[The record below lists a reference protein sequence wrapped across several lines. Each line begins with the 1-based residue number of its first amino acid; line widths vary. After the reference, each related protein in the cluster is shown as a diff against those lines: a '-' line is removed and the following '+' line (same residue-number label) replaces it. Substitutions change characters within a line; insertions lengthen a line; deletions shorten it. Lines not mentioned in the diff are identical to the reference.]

1 MKNSYSTPDEQIISM
16 LTPKVEVKPSADLRS
31 RILAAAE
38 QQATQQQAQQSTAR
52 HRTRPRRLGYWIGAA
67 ASAAA
72 VVAIAITLTLNSPAY
87 AARKYFSLALIV
99 MKEAKT
105 MVMTGKLR
113 SEANEPID
121 AIDPQA
127 DFVPATVKV
136 IYDDPMLF
144 SIEKKGGRT
153 VLYKGAE
160 STGDYVYQWAEFNNS
175 LSGWKSQHAGF
186 VGGELEA
193 MLNPRMLLETEYR
206 IAEQNK
212 GTEYEVREVGEMVIV
227 RVATTAQGDYSQ
239 SDYRLNTSL
248 AEANTLREYT
258 FDKNTGL
265 LQRLRIVIMI
275 DEKPVTI
282 LESESIDYNVP
293 LTVDDLYDKATFDR
307 ITFNDLSI
315 RAEASSP
322 LIGIEADKAAEI
334 ILKAMQTWDM
344 SILDTAMTFFKGD
357 AMKVVE
363 ERYKGVEIRSIGKAQ
378 SSGLY
383 PGKFVKCKVIMPDG
397 SKETLMLAL
406 RNDNRQ
412 GVWLVDGG
420 L

>member
-1 MKNSYSTPDEQIISM
+1 MKNLFSSSDEQIISM
-16 LTPKVEVKPSADLRS
+16 LTPQVEVKPSADLRS

-38 QQATQQQAQQSTAR
+38 QQATQQQARQST
-52 HRTRPRRLGYWIGAA
+52 TRQKASPRRLSYWLGAA

-105 MVMTGKLR
+105 MVMSGKLR
-113 SEANEPID
+113 TEADEPID
-121 AIDPQA
+121 YINPQA

-136 IYDDPMLF
+136 IYDEPMLF

-153 VLYKGAE
+153 VLYKG
-160 STGDYVYQWAEFNNS
+160 GDYVYQWAEFNNS

-186 VGGELEA
+186 VGGELET
-193 MLNPRMLLETEYR
+193 MLNPRLLLETEYR
-206 IAEQNK
+206 IAEHNK

-227 RVATTAQGDYSQ
+227 RVATTAQGNYSQ

-265 LQRLRIVIMI
+265 LQRLRIIIMI
-275 DEKPVTI
+275 DDRPVTI
-282 LESESIDYNVP
+282 MESESIDYNAP
-293 LTVDDLYDKATFDR
+293 LTADDLYDKATFDR

-322 LIGIEADKAAEI
+322 LIGIEADEAAET

-344 SILDTAMTFFKGD
+344 SILDTAMTLYKGD
-357 AMKVVE
+357 AMKIVE

-383 PGKFVKCKVIMPDG
+383 PGKFVKCKVTMPDG
-397 SKETLMLAL
+397 SKETLTLAL

-412 GVWLVDGG
+412 GVWVVDGG

>member
-1 MKNSYSTPDEQIISM
+1 M
-16 LTPKVEVKPSADLRS
+16 LTPQVEIKPSADMRS
-31 RILAAAE
+31 RILAAATN
-38 QQATQQQAQQSTAR
+38 QQTVQQKA
-52 HRTRPRRLGYWIGAA
+52 RPRRLSYWLGAA

-87 AARKYFSLALIV
+87 AARKYFSLALVV
-99 MKEAKT
+99 MQEAKT
-105 MVMTGKLR
+105 MIMTGKLR
-113 SEANEPID
+113 TEAQEPID
-121 AIDPQA
+121 YINPQA

-136 IYDDPMLF
+136 IYDEPMLF

-160 STGDYVYQWAEFNNS
+160 STGNYVYQWSNFNNT

-186 VGGELEA
+186 VNKEMEA
-193 MLNPRMLLETEYR
+193 ILNPRLLLETEFR
-206 IAEQNK
+206 IAESNK
-212 GTEYEVREVGEMVIV
+212 GTNYEIIEVGELVVV

-239 SDYRLNTSL
+239 SDFRLNTSL

-258 FDKNTGL
+258 FDKNSGL
-265 LQRLRIVIMI
+265 LQKLRIVIMI

-282 LESESIDYNVP
+282 LESESIDYNEP
-293 LTVDDLYDKATFDR
+293 LTVADLYDKALFDS
-307 ITFNDLSI
+307 ITFNDMSI

-322 LIGIEADKAAEI
+322 LIGIEADEAAEI

-344 SILDTAMTFFKGD
+344 NILGTAMTLYKGD
-357 AMKVVE
+357 TMKVLE
-363 ERYKGVEIRSIGKAQ
+363 SKYKGVEVKSIGKAQ

-383 PGKFVKCKVIMPDG
+383 PGKFVKCKVVMPDG

-406 RNDNRQ
+406 RNDNKQ
-412 GVWLVDGG
+412 GVWVVDGG

>member
-1 MKNSYSTPDEQIISM
+1 MKNLYSSTDEQIISM
-16 LTPKVEVKPSADLRS
+16 LTPQVEIKPSADMRS
-31 RILAAAE
+31 RILAAATN
-38 QQATQQQAQQSTAR
+38 QQTVQQKA
-52 HRTRPRRLGYWIGAA
+52 RPRRLSYWLGAA

-87 AARKYFSLALIV
+87 AARKYFSLALVV
-99 MKEAKT
+99 MQEAKT
-105 MVMTGKLR
+105 MIMTGKLR
-113 SEANEPID
+113 TEAQEPID
-121 AIDPQA
+121 YINPQA

-136 IYDDPMLF
+136 IYDEPMLF

-160 STGDYVYQWAEFNNS
+160 STGNYVYQWSNFNNT

-186 VGGELEA
+186 VNKEMEA
-193 MLNPRMLLETEYR
+193 ILNPRLLLETEFR
-206 IAEQNK
+206 IAESNK
-212 GTEYEVREVGEMVIV
+212 GTNYEIIEVGELVVV

-239 SDYRLNTSL
+239 SDFRLNTSL

-258 FDKNTGL
+258 FDKNSGL
-265 LQRLRIVIMI
+265 LQKLRIVIMI

-282 LESESIDYNVP
+282 LESESIDYNEP
-293 LTVDDLYDKATFDR
+293 LTVADLYDKALFDS
-307 ITFNDLSI
+307 ITFNDMSI

-322 LIGIEADKAAEI
+322 LIGIEADEAAEI

-344 SILDTAMTFFKGD
+344 NILGTAMTLYKGD
-357 AMKVVE
+357 TMKVLE
-363 ERYKGVEIRSIGKAQ
+363 SKYKGVEVKSIGKAQ

-383 PGKFVKCKVIMPDG
+383 PGKFVKCKVVMPDG

-406 RNDNRQ
+406 RNDNKQ
-412 GVWLVDGG
+412 GVWVVDGG

>member
-1 MKNSYSTPDEQIISM
+1 MKNLYSSTDEQIISM
-16 LTPKVEVKPSADLRS
+16 LTPQVEVKPSADMRS
-31 RILAAAE
+31 RILAAATN
-38 QQATQQQAQQSTAR
+38 QQTVQQKA
-52 HRTRPRRLGYWIGAA
+52 RPRRLSYWLGAA

-87 AARKYFSLALIV
+87 AARKYFSLALVV
-99 MKEAKT
+99 MQEAKT
-105 MVMTGKLR
+105 MIMTGKLR
-113 SEANEPID
+113 TEAQEPID
-121 AIDPQA
+121 YINPQA

-136 IYDDPMLF
+136 IYDEPMLF

-160 STGDYVYQWAEFNNS
+160 STGNYVYQWSNFNNT

-186 VGGELEA
+186 VNKEMEA
-193 MLNPRMLLETEYR
+193 ILNPRLLLETEYR
-206 IAEQNK
+206 IAESNK
-212 GTEYEVREVGEMVIV
+212 GTNYEIIEVGELVLV

-239 SDYRLNTSL
+239 SDFRLNTSL

-258 FDKNTGL
+258 FDKNSGL
-265 LQRLRIVIMI
+265 LQKLRIVIMI

-282 LESESIDYNVP
+282 LESESIDYNEP
-293 LTVDDLYDKATFDR
+293 LTVADLYDKALFDS
-307 ITFNDLSI
+307 ITFNDMSI

-322 LIGIEADKAAEI
+322 LIGIEADEAAEI
-334 ILKAMQTWDM
+334 ILKAMQTWDLN
-344 SILDTAMTFFKGD
+344 ILGTAMTLYKGD
-357 AMKVVE
+357 TMKVLE
-363 ERYKGVEIRSIGKAQ
+363 SKYKGVEVKSIGKAQ

-383 PGKFVKCKVIMPDG
+383 AGKFVKCKVVMPDG

-406 RNDNRQ
+406 RNDNKQ

>member
-1 MKNSYSTPDEQIISM
+1 M
-16 LTPKVEVKPSADLRS
+16 LTPQVEVKPSADMRS
-31 RILAAAE
+31 RILAAATN
-38 QQATQQQAQQSTAR
+38 QQTVQQKA
-52 HRTRPRRLGYWIGAA
+52 RPRRLSYWLGAA

-87 AARKYFSLALIV
+87 AARKYFSLALVV
-99 MKEAKT
+99 MQEAKT
-105 MVMTGKLR
+105 MIMTGKLR
-113 SEANEPID
+113 TEAQEPID
-121 AIDPQA
+121 YINPQA

-136 IYDDPMLF
+136 IYDEPMLF

-160 STGDYVYQWAEFNNS
+160 STGNYVYQWSNFNNT

-186 VGGELEA
+186 VNKEMEA
-193 MLNPRMLLETEYR
+193 ILNPRLLLETEYR
-206 IAEQNK
+206 ITESNK
-212 GTEYEVREVGEMVIV
+212 GTNYEIIEVGELVLV

-239 SDYRLNTSL
+239 SDFRLNTSL

-258 FDKNTGL
+258 FDKNSGL
-265 LQRLRIVIMI
+265 LQKLRIVIMI

-282 LESESIDYNVP
+282 LESESIDYNEP
-293 LTVDDLYDKATFDR
+293 LTVADLYDKALFDS
-307 ITFNDLSI
+307 ITFNDMSI

-322 LIGIEADKAAEI
+322 LIGIEADEAAEI
-334 ILKAMQTWDM
+334 ILKAMQTWDLN
-344 SILDTAMTFFKGD
+344 ILGTAMTLYKGD
-357 AMKVVE
+357 TMKVLE
-363 ERYKGVEIRSIGKAQ
+363 SKYKGVEVKSIGKAQ

-383 PGKFVKCKVIMPDG
+383 AGKFVKCKVVMADG

-406 RNDNRQ
+406 RNDNKQ
-412 GVWLVDGG
+412 GVWVVDGG

>member
-1 MKNSYSTPDEQIISM
+1 MKNLYSSTDEQIISM
-16 LTPKVEVKPSADLRS
+16 LTPQVEVKPSADMRS
-31 RILAAAE
+31 RILAAAD
-38 QQATQQQAQQSTAR
+38 QQAVQQKA
-52 HRTRPRRLGYWIGAA
+52 HPRRLRYWLGAA

-87 AARKYFSLALIV
+87 AARKYFSLALVV
-99 MKEAKT
+99 MQQAKT
-105 MVMTGKLR
+105 MIMTGKLR
-113 SEANEPID
+113 TEAKEPID
-121 AIDPQA
+121 YINPQA
-127 DFVPATVKV
+127 DFVPATIKV
-136 IYDDPMLF
+136 IYDEPMLF
-144 SIEKKGGRT
+144 SIEKEGGRA

-160 STGDYVYQWAEFNNS
+160 STGDYVYQWSNFNNT

-186 VGGELEA
+186 VNKEMEA
-193 MLNPRMLLETEYR
+193 ILNPRILLETEYR
-206 IAEQNK
+206 IAESNK
-212 GTEYEVREVGEMVIV
+212 GTDYEIIEVGEMVIV

-265 LQRLRIVIMI
+265 LHKLRIVIMI
-275 DEKPVTI
+275 DDKPVTI
-282 LESESIDYNVP
+282 MESESIDYNEP
-293 LTVDDLYDKATFDR
+293 LTVTDLYDKALFES
-307 ITFNDLSI
+307 ITFNDMSI

-322 LIGIEADKAAEI
+322 LIGIEADEAAEI

-344 SILDTAMTFFKGD
+344 NILNTAMTLYKGD
-357 AMKVVE
+357 TMKVLE
-363 ERYKGVEIRSIGKAQ
+363 SRYKGVEVKSIGKAQ

-383 PGKFVKCKVIMPDG
+383 PGKFVKCKVVMPDG

-406 RNDNRQ
+406 RNDNKQ
-412 GVWLVDGG
+412 GVWVVDGG

>member
-1 MKNSYSTPDEQIISM
+1 MKNLYSSTDEQIISM
-16 LTPKVEVKPSADLRS
+16 LTPQVEVKPSADMRS
-31 RILAAAE
+31 RILAAAD
-38 QQATQQQAQQSTAR
+38 QQAVQQKA
-52 HRTRPRRLGYWIGAA
+52 RPRRLRYWLGAA

-87 AARKYFSLALIV
+87 AARKYFSLALVV
-99 MKEAKT
+99 MQQAKT
-105 MVMTGKLR
+105 MIMTGKLR
-113 SEANEPID
+113 TEAEEPID
-121 AIDPQA
+121 YINPQA

-136 IYDDPMLF
+136 IYDEPMLF
-144 SIEKKGGRT
+144 SIEKEGGRA
-153 VLYKGAE
+153 VLYKGADG
-160 STGDYVYQWAEFNNS
+160 TGDYVYQWSNFNNT

-186 VGGELEA
+186 VNKEMEA
-193 MLNPRMLLETEYR
+193 ILNPRILLETEYR
-206 IAEQNK
+206 IAESNK
-212 GTEYEVREVGEMVIV
+212 GTDYEIIEVGEMVIV

-265 LQRLRIVIMI
+265 LHKLRIVIMI
-275 DEKPVTI
+275 DDKPVTI
-282 LESESIDYNVP
+282 MESESIDYNEP
-293 LTVDDLYDKATFDR
+293 LTVADLYDKALFES
-307 ITFNDLSI
+307 ITFNDMSI

-322 LIGIEADKAAEI
+322 LIGIEADEATEI

-344 SILDTAMTFFKGD
+344 NILNTAMTLYKGD
-357 AMKVVE
+357 TMKVLE
-363 ERYKGVEIRSIGKAQ
+363 SRYKGVEVKSIGKAQ

-383 PGKFVKCKVIMPDG
+383 PGKFVKCKVVMPDG

-406 RNDNRQ
+406 RNDNKQ
-412 GVWLVDGG
+412 GVWVVDGG